1 MKKSRFLLTLLMA
14 IVMMAMSPQKMFAAN
29 VEANNKLGNMDAA
42 RYAVSEITDKPEIY
56 SITLSDGKYIDLYCE
71 ENDKGEYIATYRTEN
86 LLPSEGNPVVDIYAD
101 YWDNEDADCSYSC
114 DYTANEDGS
123 VLLTIN
129 ITNAAGTNVY
139 KITFIPVISIYAS
152 PNYGSRGSVSVKV
165 GEEEYPADEYG
176 NVDCEIPAGS
186 KITIKATANE
196 DCEFVK
202 WQVWKEEKYMDCDLP
217 NPFTTTE
224 SIDITAV
231 FSSSTSAVVVA
242 HGAGPADG
250 RVTDA
255 DGNII
260 FDNEHF
266 DSHEVDMNTTVTFTP
281 VMYHLAEGEVPGLH
295 FVGWYD
301 EDTDELLSNQE
312 EYTTSVTADTY
323 LYAKF
328 ANDVTTT
335 NGWASYYDGFDDFTV
350 EGGKAYIA
358 EYVEDSDGKG
368 TPAVKLTALEGKI
381 SEGDAILL
389 RDTDGDNKVTLTY
402 AGGDGMSEA
411 NEDNKLY
418 GHCGSHW
425 DDNLNAE
432 AYGNVEYLEEVD
444 EDGTFYGLYNKEADV
459 HFRRYQPANP
469 GDDFILPAHKAVLWL
484 EKEYYGP
491 CAKLNFFIDGEEADA
506 TTVEQITKALG
517 EDVIYDLSGRRVN
530 AANKGVYIKNGKK
543 VMVK

>member
-42 RYAVSEITDKPEIY
+42 RYAVSEITYKPEIY
-56 SITLSDGKYIDLYCE
+56 SITLSDNEYIELYCE
-71 ENDKGEYIATYRTEN
+71 EDDNGEYIATYTTEN
-86 LLPSEGNPVVDIYAD
+86 LLPSEDNPVVDIYAD

-114 DYTANEDGS
+114 DYTAIEDGS

-139 KITFIPVISIYAS
+139 KITFIPVISIYAV

-176 NVDCEIPAGS
+176 NIYCEIPAGS

-196 DCEFVK
+196 GCEFVK
-202 WQVWKEEKYMDCDLP
+202 WQVWNEEEYVDCDLT

-224 SIDITAV
+224 GIDITAV

-242 HGAGPADG
+242 HGAGPASG

-266 DSHEVDMNTTVTFTP
+266 DSPEVDMNTTVTFTP
-281 VMYHLAEGEVPGLH
+281 VMYHLAEGEVPGLR

-312 EYTTSVTADTY
+312 KYTTSVTADTY

-381 SEGDAILL
+381 SEEDAILL

-402 AGGDGMSEA
+402 VGNGMSEA

-418 GHCGSHW
+418 GHCGWHW
-425 DDNLNAE
+425 DDNLNAS
-432 AYGNVEYLEEVD
+432 AYGKDYFLDEEG
-444 EDGTFYGLYNKEADV
+444 EESEKGTYYGLYNKEKNV
-459 HFRRYQPANP
+459 HFRRYQPENNL
-469 GDDFILPAHKAVLWL
+469 LPAHKAVLWL

-491 CAKLNFFIDGEEADA
+491 GAKLNIFIDGEEADA